1 MMKLIAFHAPALPFD
16 SSRIIVGGEAR
27 LALWCHLKEER
38 WPQGYSPRD
47 HDYLVISREKSSP
60 ARGLPRRGE
69 TDLIKA
75 PSILSYFENIDLIT
89 NQVAVFRN
97 RIVTTEGCVAC
108 FRRGSTVINGN
119 HKKLALNGPSYFSF
133 LLLRACIQ
141 TGFFI
146 PDKVYL
152 PRAGALKLPL
162 AYEAEAS
169 RIHDSHWY
177 WERYRLKMQMI
188 ASGSH

>member
-1 MMKLIAFHAPALPFD
+1 MKLIAFRAPTLPFNPNK
-16 SSRIIVGGEAR
+16 IVVGGEAR
-27 LALWCHLKEER
+27 LALWCHLKGEG
-38 WPQGYSPRD
+38 WPEGYSARD
-47 HDYLVISREKSSP
+47 HDYLVISREKSRPVS
-60 ARGLPRRGE
+60 GLPRRGE
-69 TDLIKA
+69 TDLIQA
-75 PSILSYFENIDLIT
+75 PSIVHYFRNIDLIT
-89 NQVAVFRN
+89 NQVVVFRN
-97 RIVTTEGCVAC
+97 KIVTTEGCLAC
-108 FRRGSTVINGN
+108 FKRGSTLINGSN
-119 HKKLALNGPSYFSF
+119 KKLALNGVVYFQY
-133 LLLRACIQ
+133 LLLRACVQ

-169 RIHDSHWY
+169 TVGDSHWY